1 MIFENNY
8 ISIDQ
13 TKDIPSA
20 IVHLS
25 IGKIWY
31 STNVNCRDRPKPY
44 KEICSKLTALD
55 EKNGYKDKPD
65 GLILILD
72 IRIFKAPHISHDTV
86 WIL

>member
-1 MIFENNY
+1 M
-8 ISIDQ
+8 
-13 TKDIPSA
+13 
-20 IVHLS
+20 
-25 IGKIWY
+25 
-31 STNVNCRDRPKPY
+31 
-44 KEICSKLTALD
+44 TALD